1 MQFIPYLNFN
11 GNCAE
16 AFAFYARLF
25 GGTIVHQSTFCETPG
40 MEQMPEADKRLIMHA
55 HLQVKDPAL
64 MAPAP
69 TDNCG
74 GGGYPQTP
82 AL

>member
-25 GGTIVHQSTFCETPG
+25 GGTIVHQSTFGAVSYTHLTLPTTPY
-40 MEQMPEADKRLIMHA
+40 
-55 HLQVKDPAL
+55 V
-64 MAPAP
+64 
-69 TDNCG
+69 
-74 GGGYPQTP
+74 
-82 AL
+82 

>member
-25 GGTIVHQSTFCETPG
+25 GGTIVHQSTASALKMRPPSVASSTPIK
-40 MEQMPEADKRLIMHA
+40 PSSRASWSTCPR
-55 HLQVKDPAL
+55 P
-64 MAPAP
+64 MAPTARRCCP
-69 TDNCG
+69 FRWT
-74 GGGYPQTP
+74 
-82 AL
+82 